1 MQPTQA
7 GRDEPRPPGP
17 TGWRAH
23 APVLAAYAGL
33 TTIVL
38 WPAARHFTTRPMI
51 GGVDSSIFYW
61 AWWHLP
67 RAIAHG
73 GGVFRTDGLMYPVGV
88 DLRVTVMA
96 PAVAAL
102 SWPVRAAWGPEAQ
115 VNAVQLGS
123 AFFAAVAAYFLIV
136 RVCHNRGAAGLMGA
150 AYAFTPYRFVHQ
162 GEHLNLI
169 HMGLLPAGLVLALR
183 LADQPSV
190 RRGTLLGAW
199 LGFAFLVDPQLA
211 SITAIAVVVL
221 LIGRRAPLR
230 VLIRPVSIGLLV
242 ALVVATPVLVPLVG
256 GILDDESSAALS
268 AQDLAA
274 FSSSPLSWVVPPVT
288 HPVLGGIAEVDVL
301 RTGSEGVT
309 SPGLLL
315 VGLAFAGA
323 SLVAAD
329 RRRGWV
335 LLTWVGFVLSLGPFL
350 VVGQER
356 VALPLPY
363 LALRALPFM
372 DTLRV
377 PGRFALIGVLGI
389 CVLAAGTLSA
399 RLDRVR
405 PERRRWVLRGCVVI
419 VAFELLPGLPVSR
432 DGGAPAPYAAIAEDS
447 GAGAVLEVPLQWSTG
462 VQRVGFE
469 QRNVTLFMAW
479 ATVHGKPYVGG
490 SVSRLSED
498 RLSRLEAISVY
509 RQVRALQGD
518 PGIRGPV
525 TFGVDDLR
533 QLGIGYVVYHRDI
546 PVPEVLHYVEAL
558 DLPVLADDG
567 TVVVWKVPVA

>member
-1 MQPTQA
+1 MQPTQV
-7 GRDEPRPPGP
+7 GRDEARPPGP

-51 GGVDSSIFYW
+51 GGGDSSIFYW

-73 GGVFRTDGLMYPVGV
+73 EGVFRTDGLMYPVGV

-102 SWPVRAAWGPEAQ
+102 SWPVRAAWGADAQ

-123 AFFAAVAAYFLIV
+123 AFLAAAAAYFLIL
-136 RVCHNRGAAGLMGA
+136 RVCRNRGVAALMGA
-150 AYAFTPYRFVHQ
+150 AYAFTPYRFVQ
-162 GEHLNLI
+162 QAEHLNLI
-169 HMGLLPAGLVLALR
+169 HMGLLPTGLVLALR
-183 LADQPSV
+183 LTEKPSV
-190 RRGTLLGAW
+190 RRGALLGGW
-199 LGFAFLVDPQLA
+199 LGFAFLVEPQLG

-230 VLIRPVSIGLLV
+230 VLMRPASIGLLV

-256 GILDDESSAALS
+256 GILDDESSTAPS

-301 RTGSEGVT
+301 RTSSEGVA

-315 VGLAFAGA
+315 VGLGLAGA

-372 DTLRV
+372 DTMRT

-389 CVLAAGTLSA
+389 CVLAAGTLA
-399 RLDRVR
+399 ALLDQH
-405 PERRRWVLRGCVVI
+405 PARRRWLLLACGAV
-419 VAFELLPGLPVSR
+419 VAFELVPGPLISR
-432 DGGAPAPYAAIAEDS
+432 DGGAPAPYTTIADDP

-462 VQRVGFE
+462 VEIIGFE

-479 ATVHGKPYVGG
+479 ATVHGKPFVGG
-490 SVSRLSED
+490 SVSRLSDE
-498 RLSRLEAISVY
+498 RLARLEAVPVY
-509 RQVRALQGD
+509 RQVRELQGD
-518 PGIRGPV
+518 PGIGDPV

-546 PVPEVLHYVEAL
+546 PVPEVLRYVKAL